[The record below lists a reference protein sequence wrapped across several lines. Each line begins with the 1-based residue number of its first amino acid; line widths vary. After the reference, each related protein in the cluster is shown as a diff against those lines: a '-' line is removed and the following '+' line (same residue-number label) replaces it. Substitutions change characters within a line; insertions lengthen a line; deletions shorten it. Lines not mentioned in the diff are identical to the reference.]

1 MRTKSFRKDKI
12 NVITLGCSKNLVDS
26 ENLITQLRGN
36 DFEVSHDTPELDA
49 NVVIINTCGFIDVA
63 KQESIDTI
71 VEYAGIKKT
80 GGIDKLYVT
89 GCLSQR
95 YKDDLEQEIPEVD
108 AFFGTLEMPALLA
121 RLDADYKSELLG
133 ERQITTLPHYAYLK
147 ISEGC
152 NRTCS
157 FCAIPLMRGKHVSR
171 PVEELVAEA
180 QNLAR
185 RGVKELLLIAQE
197 LTYYGLDLYKTRE
210 LPRLLNAL
218 ADVEGIEWIRLHYA
232 YPSKFPLE
240 ILDVMAGRKEICN
253 YLDIPLQHASNPVLD
268 LMRRQITR
276 AETEEL
282 LAKIREKVPGI
293 ALRTTFLVGHPGE
306 TEDDFEQLLDFV
318 RTQQFERVGVFQY
331 SHEENTRGYEL
342 ADDVPPEVKEER
354 ANRLMEVQQEIS
366 FAKNQAKIGRVYKT
380 LFDRKEGKYYIGRTE
395 ADSPE
400 VDNEVLVPAKGNYV
414 RLGDFAEV
422 RITGAEEFDLYGEIL
437 NS

>member
-1 MRTKSFRKDKI
+1 
-12 NVITLGCSKNLVDS
+12 
-26 ENLITQLRGN
+26 
-36 DFEVSHDTPELDA
+36 
-49 NVVIINTCGFIDVA
+49 
-63 KQESIDTI
+63 
-71 VEYAGIKKT
+71 
-80 GGIDKLYVT
+80 
-89 GCLSQR
+89 
-95 YKDDLEQEIPEVD
+95 
-108 AFFGTLEMPALLA
+108 
-121 RLDADYKSELLG
+121 
-133 ERQITTLPHYAYLK
+133 
-147 ISEGC
+147 
-152 NRTCS
+152 
-157 FCAIPLMRGKHVSR
+157 
-171 PVEELVAEA
+171 
-180 QNLAR
+180 
-185 RGVKELLLIAQE
+185 
-197 LTYYGLDLYKTRE
+197 
-210 LPRLLNAL
+210 
-218 ADVEGIEWIRLHYA
+218 
-232 YPSKFPLE
+232 
-240 ILDVMAGRKEICN
+240 
-253 YLDIPLQHASNPVLD
+253 
-268 LMRRQITR
+268 MRRQITR

-342 ADDVPPEVKEER
+342 ADDVPAEVKEER

-366 FAKNQAKIGRVYKT
+366 FAKNQAKIGQVYKT